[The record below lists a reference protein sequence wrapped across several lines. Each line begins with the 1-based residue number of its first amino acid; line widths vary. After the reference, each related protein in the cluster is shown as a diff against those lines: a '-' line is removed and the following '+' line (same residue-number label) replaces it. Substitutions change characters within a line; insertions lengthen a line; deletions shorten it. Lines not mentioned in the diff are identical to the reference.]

1 MHFKNSIYE
10 IDGLQEGPILIKD
23 NIDKKDWTSILKDHI
38 SERIALYANYE
49 IKFNLLY
56 ITDDKLMQY
65 KKSLSSLDESI
76 DELTKKINENKSKEE
91 VDKLQ
96 KEMKEKNNLR
106 YELNYLVKEEE
117 RKRQISKEENE
128 RRQHNYIPL
137 IYEILESLS
146 KNDNLE
152 DIYNQAL
159 KEENQNNMNKT
170 KKEV

>member
-1 MHFKNSIYE
+1 
-10 IDGLQEGPILIKD
+10 
-23 NIDKKDWTSILKDHI
+23 
-38 SERIALYANYE
+38 
-49 IKFNLLY
+49 
-56 ITDDKLMQY
+56 MQY
-65 KKSLSSLDESI
+65 KNSLSSLDESI
-76 DELTKKINENKSKEE
+76 DELTKKINSNESKSKDEI
-91 VDKLQ
+91 DKLQ

-106 YELNYLVKEEE
+106 YELNYMVKEEE
-117 RKRQISKEENE
+117 RKRQICKEENE

-152 DIYNQAL
+152 EIYNQAL